1 VRRHVEAAL
10 GDAGVRAA
18 ADKRR
23 HLSPGAKFFEWE
35 RKGVPVRVEIG
46 PRDVGRGEV
55 VVVRRVTAP
64 GEDRKVGVEE
74 GRAVAEMSARLEAL
88 QGELLDAARS
98 RREAA
103 THRGEV
109 SSVEELGALLDEGV
123 GFVHSGW
130 SGDPA
135 VEERVKEATKATIRV
150 IPGEEFRSATTPVH
164 CAGGG
169 KARMEVVWAR
179 AY

>member
-1 VRRHVEAAL
+1 MEEARAL
-10 GDAGVRAA
+10 G
-18 ADKRR
+18 
-23 HLSPGAKFFEWE
+23 
-35 RKGVPVRVEIG
+35 
-46 PRDVGRGEV
+46 
-55 VVVRRVTAP
+55 
-64 GEDRKVGVEE
+64 
-74 GRAVAEMSARLEAL
+74 EMPSRLGAL
-88 QGELLDAARS
+88 QTSLLDAAIS

-109 SSVEELGALLDEGV
+109 RSVDELGALLDDGA
-123 GFVHSGW
+123 GFVYSGW

-150 IPGEEFRSATTPVH
+150 IPGEEFRSATAPVH